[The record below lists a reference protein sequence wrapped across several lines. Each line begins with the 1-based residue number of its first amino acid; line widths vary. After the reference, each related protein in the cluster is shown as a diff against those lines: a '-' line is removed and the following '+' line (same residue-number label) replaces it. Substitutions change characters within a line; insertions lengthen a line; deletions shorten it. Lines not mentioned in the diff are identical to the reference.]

1 MARGFGGIISITSPR
16 RRIEPPTL
24 RLPRRSSHPP
34 GLPIAT
40 SLRAVI
46 EVVACPSLLAPEVVA
61 VLLMAAGIKIHGGF
75 PVLANRHRG
84 FMREIRLA
92 ASLAVAGQE
101 RAHQR
106 AIAAAS

>member
-1 MARGFGGIISITSPR
+1 M
-16 RRIEPPTL
+16 L
-24 RLPRRSSHPP
+24 
-34 GLPIAT
+34 
-40 SLRAVI
+40 

-61 VLLMAAGIKIHGGF
+61 VLLVVVGIKIYCGF
-75 PVLANRHRG
+75 PVLADRHRG